1 MSKYVCGFSQV
12 TAVGNKLIEASNT
25 LTSAV
30 SKYSSA
36 IDGSLTSWSGTAK
49 SNFSNQSTAQVNKV
63 LDKAKQLASLGQF
76 IVDAANNIQNLDDE
90 LSNMN
95 I

>member
-12 TAVGNKLIEASNT
+12 AAVGNKLIEASNT
-25 LTSAV
+25 LTNAV
-30 SKYSSA
+30 SKYSSS
-36 IDGSLTSWSGTAK
+36 IDGSLASWNGTAK
-49 SNFSNQSTAQVNKV
+49 NNFSKQSTAQVDKV
-63 LDKAKQLASLGQF
+63 LDKAKQLSSLGQF

-90 LSNMN
+90 LSNIN